1 MDESYTSEQ
10 TNSSE
15 IFTIDDDN
23 QEIAEYGNGMFIK
36 LRDRDIS
43 ATANLI
49 GIHFSKFDT
58 I

>member
-1 MDESYTSEQ
+1 MDKFDTNVQ

-15 IFTIDDDN
+15 IFTADDDN
-23 QEIAEYGNGMFIK
+23 QEIAEYGNGLFIK

-49 GIHFSKFDT
+49 GKTFS
-58 I
+58 